1 VTVSEQIV
9 AQLAASGVRRAYTV
23 PGESFLPLLDAC
35 DRHPDIRL
43 ISTRHESGAAFMADA
58 DAKVTGLPAL
68 AMATRGVGASN
79 LAIGVH
85 TAMQDSTPMIVIL
98 GQVESAFLGRE
109 AFQEVDLP
117 SFYREITKWSVTAPS
132 SERLPELVGRAIHVA
147 TSGRPGPVMIAV
159 PADLFDGDVGAEQG
173 HLPGVIDPGRPTP
186 SEATSERIAD
196 TLRAAEAPVVIAG
209 GGARDAREALVAMAE
224 RFGLG
229 VYASFRRQDVFPN
242 EHPHYCGPLVLTTP
256 PETLQA
262 LERADVVLVVG
273 CRLSEITTQGYRFPR
288 LDQRV
293 IQIDVEPAS
302 VGAVV
307 PVEVGLVADA
317 GEALAAIVDHAGER
331 SAPSRDWTAAHDAFL
346 GASTLPERAEGPLH
360 PATVIAALGEVFP
373 PTVVLVNDAGN
384 FSIFAHRYWRFS
396 HPRTQVGPT
405 SGAMGYGVPAGV
417 GAKLADPSSEVVVLA
432 GDGGFLMTGQELET
446 AVRYEVPFTTVV
458 FRNGLYGTIAL
469 HQARAFHRTAGVDIG
484 DVDIAAVARG
494 YGAESWSVSDHDQ
507 LVDALTEARACGRPA
522 VVDCLVDPDVQS
534 PSDRLS
540 VLLSSD
546 AARSDGDRTVSP

>member
-1 VTVSEQIV
+1 
-9 AQLAASGVRRAYTV
+9 
-23 PGESFLPLLDAC
+23 
-35 DRHPDIRL
+35 
-43 ISTRHESGAAFMADA
+43 MADA
-58 DAKVTGLPAL
+58 DAKVTGRPAL
-68 AMATRGVGASN
+68 AMATRAVGAAN

-117 SFYREITKWSVTAPS
+117 SFYGEITKWSVTAPS
-132 SERLPELVGRAIHVA
+132 SERLPELVGRAIHAA
-147 TSGRPGPVMIAV
+147 TTGRPGPVMVAV
-159 PADLFDGDVGAEQG
+159 PADLFDEDAGAEQ
-173 HLPGVIDPGRPTP
+173 HPLPDVSDRDRPAP
-186 SEATSERIAD
+186 SEGTSARIAD
-196 TLRAAEAPVVIAG
+196 ILLRAEAPVLIAG
-209 GGARDAREALVAMAE
+209 GGARDAREALVAVAD

-229 VYASFRRQDVFPN
+229 VYAGFRRQDVFPN
-242 EHPHYCGPLVLTTP
+242 EHANYCGPLVLATP
-256 PETLQA
+256 PETLRA
-262 LERADVVLVVG
+262 LEDADVVLVVG
-273 CRLSEITTQGYRFPR
+273 CRLSEITTQGYRLPR
-288 LDQRV
+288 TDQRV

-317 GEALAAIVDHAGER
+317 DEALR
-331 SAPSRDWTAAHDAFL
+331 SILDQAPGGSASDRDWTAAHRAFL
-346 GASTLPERAEGPLH
+346 SASTLPERTEGLLH

-417 GAKLADPSSEVVVLA
+417 GAKLADPSSDVVVLA

-494 YGAESWSVSDHDQ
+494 YGAEAWSVADHDG
-507 LVDALTEARACGRPA
+507 LTSALTEARNCGRPA
-522 VVDCLVDPDVQS
+522 VVDCRVDPDVLS

-540 VLLSSD
+540 TLLSVDPAVSGG
-546 AARSDGDRTVSP
+546 DGPLRR

>member
-1 VTVSEQIV
+1 MTVSELLV
-9 AQLAASGVRRAYTV
+9 AQLAAAGVRRAYTV

-58 DAKVTGLPAL
+58 DAKVTGRPAL
-68 AMATRGVGASN
+68 AMATRGVGAAN

-117 SFYREITKWSVTAPS
+117 SFYREITKWAVTAPS
-132 SERLPELVGRAIHVA
+132 SERLPELVGRAIHAA
-147 TSGRPGPVMIAV
+147 TSGRPGPVMVAV
-159 PADLFDGDVGAEQG
+159 PADLFDGEAGAEQD
-173 HLPGVIDPGRPTP
+173 HLPGVVDRGRPTP
-186 SEATSERIAD
+186 SEGTSERIAD
-196 TLRAAEAPVVIAG
+196 ILGRARAPVVIAG
-209 GGARDAREALVAMAE
+209 GGARDARDALVALAE

-242 EHPHYCGPLVLTTP
+242 EHPNYCGPLVLVTP
-256 PETLQA
+256 PETLSA
-262 LERADVVLVVG
+262 LEDADVVLVVG
-273 CRLSEITTQGYRFPR
+273 CRLSEITTQGYRLPR
-288 LDQRV
+288 ADQRV

-302 VGAVV
+302 VGVVV

-317 GEALAAIVDHAGER
+317 AEALAAILDHAPDEPRG
-331 SAPSRDWTAAHDAFL
+331 RDWRAAHDAFL
-346 GASTLPERAEGPLH
+346 AVSTLPERTTGPLH
-360 PATVIAALGEVFP
+360 PAAVIAAIAEVFP
-373 PTVVLVNDAGN
+373 PDVVLVNDAGN

-396 HPRTQVGPT
+396 RPRTQVGPT
-405 SGAMGYGVPAGV
+405 SGAMGYGVPGGI
-417 GAKLADPSSEVVVLA
+417 GAKLADPTTEVVALA

-446 AVRYEVPFTTVV
+446 AVREEVPFTTVV

-484 DVDIAAVARG
+484 EVDVAAVARG
-494 YGAESWSVSDHDQ
+494 YGAEAWTVSEEDE
-507 LVDALTEARACGRPA
+507 LTSALAEARGCGRPA
-522 VVDCLVDPDVQS
+522 VVDCLIDPDVLS
-534 PSDRLS
+534 PTDRLS
-540 VLLSSD
+540 TFLSPD
-546 AARSDGDRTVSP
+546 QDGDAVSP